1 MAIIMGLHLNIPES
15 QLSNAC
21 EREHRNRVWWTA
33 YTLDRMWAA
42 KLGYPYTIQDD
53 EIEVDLPS
61 NRAFLD
67 DSSALDFPDSGFFVA
82 RIGLARIS
90 GRIIH
95 SIYSQKTQQTSLS
108 QRVQEAFRDLRQW
121 MDELPKC
128 LQMGTEDESEVD
140 PRIRSLHLL
149 FNQVCIHSLSEMQLA
164 TD

>member
-21 EREHRNRVWWTA
+21 EREHRNRLWWTA

-53 EIEVDLPS
+53 EIDVDLPL
-61 NRAFLD
+61 NREFLD
-67 DSSALDFPDSGFFVA
+67 ESSALDFPDSGYFIA

-90 GRIIH
+90 GRIIYL
-95 SIYSQKTQQTSLS
+95 IYSKKTQQTSLS

-121 MDELPKC
+121 MDELPTC
-128 LQMGTEDESEVD
+128 LHIDSGDESELD

-149 FNQVCIHSLSEMQLA
+149 FNQVGTDSFLKACIFV
-164 TD
+164 